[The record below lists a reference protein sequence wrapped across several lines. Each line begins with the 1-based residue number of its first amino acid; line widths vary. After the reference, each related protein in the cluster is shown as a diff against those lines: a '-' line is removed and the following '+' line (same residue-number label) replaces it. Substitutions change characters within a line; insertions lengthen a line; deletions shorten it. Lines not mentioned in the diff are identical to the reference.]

1 MGKRRRRRH
10 RVLQELSA
18 LTSAMTRAE
27 ILSSPEYW
35 ITHIQIEVCRCAD
48 AFMKAHNMNRAQLA
62 DYLGVTQGAI
72 SQMLAGN
79 YNCSL
84 SKLVDIAI
92 RLGYVPKIDFTP
104 LSEKM
109 DVDAASEE
117 DLALPKQCPAVMNSD
132 ERN

>member
-1 MGKRRRRRH
+1 
-10 RVLQELSA
+10 
-18 LTSAMTRAE
+18 MTRAE

-35 ITHIQIEVCRCAD
+35 ITRIQIEVCRCAD

-62 DYLGVTQGAI
+62 DYLGVTNGAV
-72 SQMLAGN
+72 SQILAGN

-92 RLGYVPKIDFTP
+92 RLGYVPKIDFIL
-104 LSEKM
+104 LSDKI
-109 DVDAASEE
+109 DGNTASEE
-117 DLALPKQCPAVMNSD
+117 DLVLPTQCPAVMNGY

>member
-1 MGKRRRRRH
+1 
-10 RVLQELSA
+10 
-18 LTSAMTRAE
+18 MTREE
-27 ILSSPEYW
+27 ILSNPEYW
-35 ITHIQIEVCRCAD
+35 ITRIQIEVCRCAD

-62 DYLGVTQGAI
+62 DYFGVTQGAI